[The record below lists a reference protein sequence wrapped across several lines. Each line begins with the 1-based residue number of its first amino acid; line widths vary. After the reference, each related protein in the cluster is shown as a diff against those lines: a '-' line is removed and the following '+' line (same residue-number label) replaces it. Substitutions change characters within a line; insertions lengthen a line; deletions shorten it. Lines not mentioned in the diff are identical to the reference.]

1 MTATSESTTSTRI
14 RALGAAMVVTL
25 LGQLLLGM
33 ANAFWLTLPDSGSGW
48 KAAAPMGLLMAHI
61 TLGVALLVLAAWI
74 AVASFRQSDRSWLI
88 ASAVGILGILMAVGG
103 GTAFMGQTSNDGASF
118 SMAIGNAAALG
129 AYALGLYRLPV
140 TSTT

>member
-1 MTATSESTTSTRI
+1 MTVTSESTTSTRT
-14 RALGAAMVVTL
+14 RTLGAAMVVTL

-33 ANAFWLTLPDSGSGW
+33 ANTFWLTLPDSGSGW

-61 TLGVALLVLAAWI
+61 TLGVALVVLAAWI
-74 AVASFRQSDRSWLI
+74 AVVAFRENNRSWLM
-88 ASAVGILGILMAVGG
+88 ASAVGILGIVMAVGG

-118 SMAIGNAAALG
+118 SMAIGNAVALG